1 MKNGW
6 KRERNMLNLEHIMQ
20 LDIDYVKSFSEME
33 ACKEGVLFYN
43 KAIPTYYDANHAHV
57 WRKIEKPAQF
67 LEDIKMFYQSKSLIP
82 RLYLYNLEDNQACME
97 ALEMHGFQYEQF
109 VNEIQCWNGEFR
121 QLSPHPAIQIERV
134 TDANLNEALA
144 VEMSISAFGD
154 PELIKMAFE
163 QAYYSPSF
171 TYYLLKLDGVP
182 CCSANLFVSG
192 NQGRIE
198 SVATIESHRGR
209 GLIGYMLQ
217 HIQQQSVNQKLE
229 QLWIW
234 PINDQV
240 AKVYDRSNFKSVG
253 SIASI
258 HAFTEGK
265 SIQDIRQN
273 S

>member
-1 MKNGW
+1 M
-6 KRERNMLNLEHIMQ
+6 
-20 LDIDYVKSFSEME
+20 
-33 ACKEGVLFYN
+33 
-43 KAIPTYYDANHAHV
+43 
-57 WRKIEKPAQF
+57 
-67 LEDIKMFYQSKSLIP
+67 
-82 RLYLYNLEDNQACME
+82 
-97 ALEMHGFQYEQF
+97 
-109 VNEIQCWNGEFR
+109 
-121 QLSPHPAIQIERV
+121 
-134 TDANLNEALA
+134 
-144 VEMSISAFGD
+144 
-154 PELIKMAFE
+154 
-163 QAYYSPSF
+163 
-171 TYYLLKLDGVP
+171 P

-209 GLIGYMLQ
+209 GLIGFMLQ

-234 PINDQV
+234 PITDQV
-240 AKVYDRSNFKSVG
+240 AKVYDRYNFKSVG

>member
-6 KRERNMLNLEHIMQ
+6 KRERNMLNLERIVQ
-20 LDIDYVKSFSEME
+20 LEIDYIKSFSEME
-33 ACKEGVLFYN
+33 ACEEGVLFYN

-57 WRKIEKPAQF
+57 WRKIEKPDQF
-67 LEDIKMFYQSKSLIP
+67 LREMKVFYQSKSLIP
-82 RLYLYNLEDNQACME
+82 RLYLYNLGENQTCIE

-109 VNEIQCWNGEFR
+109 VSEIQCWNGEFTKLPP
-121 QLSPHPAIQIERV
+121 QSAIQIERV
-134 TDANLNEALA
+134 TDANVDEAMA

-154 PELIKMAFE
+154 PALIKKAFE
-163 QAYYSPSF
+163 QTYHLPSF
-171 TYYLLKLDGVP
+171 TYYLLKLDGVA
-182 CCSANLFVSG
+182 CCSASIFVSG

-198 SVATIESHRGR
+198 SVATIESYRGR

-217 HIQQQSVNQKLE
+217 HIQQQSMNQKLE
-229 QLWIW
+229 HLWIW

-240 AKVYDRSNFKSVG
+240 AKVYDKTNFKSVG